1 MVLLFL
7 SNLDYKRKYVYSV
20 FIISFINTQRTLFEN
35 KSFKNQQCGSGGSWA
50 NHVIAIVRH
59 SVSQSQARNRLTVSQ
74 LLSETQLRVCQL
86 FRQSH
91 YSHLSRAD
99 GLSAWVPVKIS
110 CSQNVTHSVLIRLS
124 LLSKFV
130 VWGLVNDDGNNHCSY
145 YLRSDHTITIR

>member
-1 MVLLFL
+1 MVSLFDFNLIYVCQYKYPVLLPTL
-7 SNLDYKRKYVYSV
+7 NTHIKHCLK
-20 FIISFINTQRTLFEN
+20 ISCFINQQRY
-35 KSFKNQQCGSGGSWA
+35 SSSSSWA

-110 CSQNVTHSVLIRLS
+110 CSQNVTRRVNTIIVTIKVRSVRVDLWWW
-124 LLSKFV
+124 K
-130 VWGLVNDDGNNHCSY
+130 
-145 YLRSDHTITIR
+145 